1 MAIKMSYNTGFTV
14 TPEGVY
20 TVLVEDISVETA
32 KNGKEYLVL
41 KLAVQNS
48 ESVKTIR
55 MTYWQNQD
63 TGEYRLY
70 DLMNIAKAYGIPEET
85 EYQSYDEFFSALSEH
100 SDKPI
105 SVRVEHYTNPNTGRV
120 SINLRDIKE
129 ATNDLE
135 DLVNPFI

>member
-1 MAIKMSYNTGFTV
+1 MAIKMSYNAGFTV

-32 KNGKEYLVL
+32 KNGNEYLAL

-48 ESVKTIR
+48 ESVKIIR
-55 MTYWQNQD
+55 MSYWQNQD

-70 DLMNIAKAYGIPEET
+70 DLMNIAKAY
-85 EYQSYDEFFSALSEH
+85 QSYDEFFAALSEH
-100 SDKPI
+100 SEKPI
-105 SVRVEHYTNPNTGRV
+105 SVRVEHYTNPNSGKV
-120 SINLRDIKE
+120 SINLRDIKP
-129 ATNDLE
+129 ADDLE

>member
-14 TPEGVY
+14 TPEGIY

-32 KNGKEYLVL
+32 KNGNEYLAL

-85 EYQSYDEFFSALSEH
+85 EYQSYDEFFAALSKH
-100 SDKPI
+100 SEKPI
-105 SVRVEHYTNPNTGRV
+105 SVRVEHYTSPNSGKV
-120 SINLRDIKE
+120 SINLRDIKP
-129 ATNDLE
+129 ADDLE

>member
-1 MAIKMSYNTGFTV
+1 
-14 TPEGVY
+14 
-20 TVLVEDISVETA
+20 
-32 KNGKEYLVL
+32 
-41 KLAVQNS
+41 
-48 ESVKTIR
+48 

-63 TGEYRLY
+63 TGDYRLY

-85 EYQSYDEFFSALSEH
+85 EYQSYDEFFAALSEH
-100 SDKPI
+100 SEKPI

>member
-32 KNGKEYLVL
+32 KNGNEYLAL

-48 ESVKTIR
+48 ESVKIIR
-55 MTYWQNQD
+55 MSYWQNQD

-85 EYQSYDEFFSALSEH
+85 EYQSYDEFFAALSEH
-100 SDKPI
+100 SEKSI

-120 SINLRDIKE
+120 SINLRDIKP
-129 ATNDLE
+129 ADDLE